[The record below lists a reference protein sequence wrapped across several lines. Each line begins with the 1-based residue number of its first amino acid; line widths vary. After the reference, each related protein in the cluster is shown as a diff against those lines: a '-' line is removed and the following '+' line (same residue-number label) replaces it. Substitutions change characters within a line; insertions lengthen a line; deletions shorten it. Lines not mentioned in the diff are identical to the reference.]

1 MKNIRLVILDSET
14 VTRGDVS
21 LDGITALAD
30 SSVFGYTPNE
40 KVAEAIG
47 DADAVI
53 CNKCL
58 ITQEVFDKCP
68 NLKYVGLFATG
79 YNNVDLA
86 AASRRGAVVCN
97 VPAYSTNAVAQHTFA
112 LILDYY
118 NKVAEYKKTVADG
131 DWVNYKLFSYFYIP
145 TTEIAGL
152 TLGIIGYG
160 DIGRKTAEIARAFGM
175 NVVTYT
181 RSPQKVTDGTRVC
194 TLEELLSISDAV
206 SLHCPLT
213 PENGKMINTETL
225 ALMKPNTLLVNTAR
239 GGLIDEQALAEA
251 LNDGRLG
258 GARLDTLTYEP
269 MREDCPLRGAKNC
282 AITPHIAWAPIETRV
297 RLLEKVA
304 ENLKSWIN
312 GKPINVVNK

>member
-40 KVAEAIG
+40 KVAKAIG

-213 PENGKMINTETL
+213 PENGKMINAETL
-225 ALMKPNTLLVNTAR
+225 ALMKPNALLVNTAR
-239 GGLIDEQALAEA
+239 GGLIDEQALADA
-251 LNDGRLG
+251 LNGGRLG

-304 ENLKSWIN
+304 ENLKAWIN
-312 GKPINVVNK
+312 GEPINVVNK

>member
-1 MKNIRLVILDSET
+1 
-14 VTRGDVS
+14 
-21 LDGITALAD
+21 
-30 SSVFGYTPNE
+30 
-40 KVAEAIG
+40 
-47 DADAVI
+47 
-53 CNKCL
+53 
-58 ITQEVFDKCP
+58 
-68 NLKYVGLFATG
+68 
-79 YNNVDLA
+79 
-86 AASRRGAVVCN
+86 
-97 VPAYSTNAVAQHTFA
+97 
-112 LILDYY
+112 
-118 NKVAEYKKTVADG
+118 
-131 DWVNYKLFSYFYIP
+131 
-145 TTEIAGL
+145 
-152 TLGIIGYG
+152 
-160 DIGRKTAEIARAFGM
+160 M

-225 ALMKPNTLLVNTAR
+225 ALMKPNALLVNTAR

-304 ENLKSWIN
+304 ENLKAWIN
-312 GKPINVVNK
+312 GEPINVVNK

>member
-40 KVAEAIG
+40 KVAKAIG

-213 PENGKMINTETL
+213 PENGKMINAETL
-225 ALMKPNTLLVNTAR
+225 ALMKPNALLVNTAR

-251 LNDGRLG
+251 LNEGRLG

-304 ENLKSWIN
+304 ENLKAWIN